1 MLKSNGF
8 TIYGILTSSKILK
21 FKKRDLMTKD
31 IFNFM
36 AYRLIKSTEE
46 DLWSISRNN
55 DLINDDDIIKFWEYA
70 SQSHFDIIHETNH
83 NKYKWSFRKGT
94 VIVDGNENKLLNTYV
109 LGKSLLE
116 KDAIVVDDNG
126 FHEDRTY
133 SQPAP
138 AETMEILVYWKRHIV
153 LIENRSKMVTGET
166 WLKHYNEIMIKVAEE
181 MDYKKVPQLE
191 NIPIVKS
198 IISIFNKLKK
208 VTRIK
213 VHLELPNPDMSRL
226 SKSLKEK
233 LEEDSIQELKQDM
246 FNPNGISKKEE
257 GLPLSSLALA
267 ELGYKKGSVFI
278 EGIGENGFEK
288 YETGNKTA
296 KGSLHGFK
304 NFIKGLGINTKT
316 KEGTNIIAAI
326 EQELERIVPLDD

>member
-1 MLKSNGF
+1 MA
-8 TIYGILTSSKILK
+8 
-21 FKKRDLMTKD
+21 KD
-31 IFNFM
+31 TFNFM
-36 AYRLIKSTEE
+36 TYRLIKSTEE
-46 DLWSISRNN
+46 DLWSISRKN
-55 DLINDDDIIKFWEYA
+55 DLNNDDDIIKFWQYA
-70 SQSHFDIIHETNH
+70 SQSNFDIIHETDK
-83 NKYKWSFRKGT
+83 NKYKWSFRQGT
-94 VIVDGNENKLLNTYV
+94 TILDDNNNKILTTYV

-116 KDAIVVDDNG
+116 KDAIVVDDDG

-138 AETMEILVYWKRHIV
+138 AETMELLVYWKRHIV

-166 WLKHYNEIMIKVAEE
+166 WLKHYNQIMIKVSEE
-181 MDYKKVPQLE
+181 MDYKKIPQLE
-191 NIPIVKS
+191 NIPLVKS
-198 IISIFNKLKK
+198 IISIFYKLKK

-257 GLPLSSLALA
+257 GLPISSLALA
-267 ELGYKKGSVFI
+267 ELGYKKGPVFI
-278 EGIGENGFEK
+278 EGVGENGLEK
-288 YETGNKTA
+288 YETGTKTA

-304 NFIKGLGINTKT
+304 NFIKGLRTNTKT
-316 KEGTNIIAAI
+316 KEGKNMIDAI
-326 EQELERIVPLDD
+326 ELELETIVPLDD